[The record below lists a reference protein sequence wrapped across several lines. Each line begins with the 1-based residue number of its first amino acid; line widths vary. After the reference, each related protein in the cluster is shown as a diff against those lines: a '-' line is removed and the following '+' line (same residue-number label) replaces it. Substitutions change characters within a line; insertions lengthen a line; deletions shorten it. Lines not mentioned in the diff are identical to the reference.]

1 MIWVPVLL
9 WLFSCQVM
17 FTSLWPHEL
26 QHTRL
31 LYPSPYPGVCSDSC
45 PLSWW
50 CYPTI
55 SSCVIPFSSCP
66 QSFPASGSFPVS
78 CIRWPKYWSF
88 SHSPSNEYSRLFP
101 LGVTG
106 LISLLSRGLS
116 VVFSTSGPYVAWASP
131 VKVRALLAW
140 RQHSRV
146 HQNQTDLWTQTQST
160 LFTWT
165 QLLFFSFLIW

>member
-1 MIWVPVLL
+1 MSPCVVVAVQLPSHVHLFVTL
-9 WLFSCQVM
+9 WTAAHQA
-17 FTSLWPHEL
+17 SL
-26 QHTRL
+26 
-31 LYPSPYPGVCSDSC
+31 SF
-45 PLSWW
+45 
-50 CYPTI
+50 TI
-55 SSCVIPFSSCP
+55 SWCLLRFMSIELVMLPNYLIPFSSCP

-88 SHSPSNEYSRLFP
+88 SLSPSNEYSRLFP

-116 VVFSTSGPYVAWASP
+116 GVFSSSSPYVAWASP

-146 HQNQTDLWTQTQST
+146 HQNQTDLWIQTQST